1 MPEFIPR
8 SEQRPIVDT
17 SSTTLDLIYF
27 DLVTLASNEQDIRRL
42 PAHESLYVVLSGQ
55 VDIEVD
61 GIMFEAVGRR
71 ADIWGGDAD
80 SVYAPVGA
88 NVRISARGAAA
99 EVAIAGGLCDTR
111 YAPFRITPDEVDAV
125 NVGSSDTHSQRRIV
139 HLLGQR
145 QNGRCGNLLVSELY
159 AGEGCWSGYP
169 PHKHDTEDGDVET
182 RHEELY
188 HYRFQPETGFGSQI
202 TYDEDG
208 PVKILMTR
216 NGDTVW
222 STGVTTRR
230 SPRRGTGAISS
241 PFSSAST
248 AGADP
253 ALRSRPSASDQNHP
267 RHRCDA
273 RQVQIIRLGLVPAL
287 RRAANFR
294 PRRDD
299 PCVNV
304 RE

>member
-42 PAHESLYVVLSGQ
+42 PTHESLYVVLSGQ

-61 GIMFEAVGRR
+61 DIMFEAVGRR
-71 ADIWGGDAD
+71 ADVWGGDAD

-111 YAPFRITPDEVDAV
+111 YAAFRITPDEVDAV

-216 NGDTVW
+216 NGDTVLVDRGYHP
-222 STGVTTRR
+222 TVT
-230 SPRRGTGAISS
+230 SPGHRGYIFTILVGKHRRGLIQR
-241 PFSSAST
+241 F
-248 AGADP
+248 DP
-253 ALRSRPSASDQNHP
+253 AHQHLTKTIPGI
-267 RHRCDA
+267 DA
-273 RQVQIIRLGLVPAL
+273 M
-287 RRAANFR
+287 
-294 PRRDD
+294 RDKFK
-299 PCVNV
+299 
-304 RE
+304 